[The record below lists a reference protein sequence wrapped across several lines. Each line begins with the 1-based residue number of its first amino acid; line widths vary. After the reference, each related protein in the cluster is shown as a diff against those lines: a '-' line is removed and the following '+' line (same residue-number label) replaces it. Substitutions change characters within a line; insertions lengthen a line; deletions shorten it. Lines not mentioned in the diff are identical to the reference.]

1 MNGLRF
7 HTKSV
12 HRLIQNS
19 GVYYEATA
27 MCRSSA
33 RDTTQVVDVVSYYGR
48 VVDIILLDYNV
59 FYVTI
64 FLCGWAVKGNGVKV
78 EDGFTLV
85 NMNQSQISFAKDP
98 FILASQARQI
108 FYSRKSDESS
118 WYVVMKGPFRR
129 YSDENVEDGHAY
141 VGPLPSDIDM
151 NLEDLP
157 DKTQNVR
164 HDCEGIYV

>member
-1 MNGLRF
+1 M
-7 HTKSV
+7 
-12 HRLIQNS
+12 
-19 GVYYEATA
+19 
-27 MCRSSA
+27 
-33 RDTTQVVDVVSYYGR
+33 
-48 VVDIILLDYNV
+48 
-59 FYVTI
+59 
-64 FLCGWAVKGNGVKV
+64 KV

-108 FYSRKSDESS
+108 FYSRESDESS
-118 WYVVMKGPFRR
+118 WYVLKGPYRR
-129 YSDENVEDGHAY
+129 YIDENVEDGHAD

-157 DKTQNVR
+157 DETQNVR